1 MIQLRR
7 PALTLCAIVVAIAAS
22 GCGSSSGTP
31 TAAPVS
37 DPNEI
42 ITRSAAGLAGVQ
54 TVHFDIA
61 IAGSVNMGALSGLTG
76 SGSSALS
83 GSIKL
88 DGASVTGDLDIAKRA
103 YHVSASLPTRFGL
116 TADLIQVDGYRY
128 TKISTSGDKY
138 TKSEVST
145 PLLPSAAPSATLDV
159 ADTVNQLKS
168 SLNAAGAQA
177 TLVGRDKVDGRD
189 AYHVTVN
196 VPVDKLN
203 QQIGATGG
211 SAASGISVDT
221 ASFDYWVYVDSL
233 QPAKLDVKGSSASL
247 GSIDLTVTLTKYDQ
261 PVTITVPPD
270 SEIQSS

>member
-1 MIQLRR
+1 MG
-7 PALTLCAIVVAIAAS
+7 VVAIK
-22 GCGSSSGTP
+22 
-31 TAAPVS
+31 
-37 DPNEI
+37 
-42 ITRSAAGLAGVQ
+42 
-54 TVHFDIA
+54 
-61 IAGSVNMGALSGLTG
+61 
-76 SGSSALS
+76 S

-103 YHVSASLPTRFGL
+103 YHVSASLPTLFGL

-233 QPAKLDVKGSSASL
+233 QPAKLDALVIASEFGSTGAEAILVFHALSAGKGTKPFRLALLPSDILEQLCAAATPVAHSITNASIVMRSAQKRLRLNRNRAVAMMILLDDSSLISFL
-247 GSIDLTVTLTKYDQ
+247 RETRTCRL
-261 PVTITVPPD
+261 
-270 SEIQSS
+270 